1 MQTGHMN
8 KILDTILKLI
18 GYTMIFILFLIFIL
32 YLGLSI
38 WLSNSRDHTNQKR
51 LQNSH
56 VYDHQEFPHLA
67 TSIFFYK
74 RMHVG
79 DNGNWVVVYPLDNV
93 TKNEFLKKY
102 QAKGNQA
109 KAHQIECIKPT
120 LKKRWKSWHSN
131 IHYVQ
136 PSEWAKG
143 HDDYKVHDS
152 FIVYGSEK
160 YIKTVEKSCA
170 DAKFKVLA
178 DPEKSP
184 HRYWAISEKENLLFS
199 VYDIN

>member
-1 MQTGHMN
+1 MASMLFGVV
-8 KILDTILKLI
+8 IFALI
-18 GYTMIFILFLIFIL
+18 FLIRN
-32 YLGLSI
+32 GQT
-38 WLSNSRDHTNQKR
+38 RDETNETR
-51 LQNSH
+51 LIESH
-56 VYDHQEFPHLA
+56 SYDQEVFPHLLD
-67 TSIFFYK
+67 SIFFYK

-79 DNGNWVVVYPLDNV
+79 DNGNWVVVYPLDTA
-93 TKNEFLKKY
+93 TKHEFLIRYQLDIAAKNKFLAKY
-102 QAKGNQA
+102 RAQINPDKTQN
-109 KAHQIECIKPT
+109 IECIQPT
-120 LKKRWKSWHSN
+120 LKKRWRSWHSN

-160 YIKTVEKSCA
+160 HIKIVEKSCA

-178 DPEKSP
+178 DPEKFP